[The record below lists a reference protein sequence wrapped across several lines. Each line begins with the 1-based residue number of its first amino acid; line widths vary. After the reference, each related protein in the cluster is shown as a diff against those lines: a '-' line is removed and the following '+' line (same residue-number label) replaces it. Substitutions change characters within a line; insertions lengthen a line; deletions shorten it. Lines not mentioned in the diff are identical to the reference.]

1 MYLYHFGLKEL
12 PFGLTPDTSFFCELP
27 GHIEALNVLKIAIAS
42 GEGFVK
48 ISGEVG
54 TGKTLL
60 CRQLL
65 NHSESSHA
73 CAYLP
78 NPYLTPDALRFALAS
93 ELGMRVDRSLDQ
105 ISLTDKISRKLIN
118 LHKKG
123 KPVLLLVDEA
133 QALPDESLEALRL
146 FTNLE
151 TEKRKLLQVVLF
163 GQPELDQ
170 RLAEPHLR
178 QLRQRVTFS
187 YQLPHLSK
195 MQTRQY
201 IQHRLKA
208 ASTSYQ
214 NPPGVVFT
222 PWAVHALHKYSRGI
236 PRLINI
242 LANKSLMLCFGERT
256 HRIKR
261 RHILAAAR
269 DTDDVRVGFS
279 WLGFTILAATILP
292 TLLFIGV
299 QLLAAPWKGVV

>member
-12 PFGLTPDTSFFCELP
+12 PFGLTPDTSFFCGLP
-27 GHIEALNVLKIAIAS
+27 GHIEALNVLQIAIAS

-48 ISGEVG
+48 ITGEVG

-65 NHSESSHA
+65 NQSESTHA

-93 ELGMRVDRSLDQ
+93 ELGMRVKKDWDQ
-105 ISLTDKISRKLIN
+105 ITLTEKISRKLIK
-118 LHKKG
+118 LYKMG

-170 RLAEPHLR
+170 RLAQVHLR
-178 QLRQRVTFS
+178 QLRQRITFS
-187 YQLPHLSK
+187 YQLPCLTKS
-195 MQTRQY
+195 QTQLYVKHRIHAAALMVQTSPK
-201 IQHRLKA
+201 IQF
-208 ASTSYQ
+208 SYM
-214 NPPGVVFT
+214 
-222 PWAVHALHKYSRGI
+222 AIRALHKYSRGV

-242 LANKSLMLCFGERT
+242 LTNKSLMLAFGEQT
-256 HRIKR
+256 QQIKR
-261 RHILAAAR
+261 RHIMAAAR
-269 DTDDVRVGFS
+269 DTDDVRSTVF
-279 WLGFTILAATILP
+279 WLRFTLMFMSTSLLP
-292 TLLFIGV
+292 MLFKLTFFGSEWV
-299 QLLAAPWKGVV
+299 